1 MLSEKRPP
9 QPDDILQGCL
19 RGDRRA
25 MELFY
30 KKHYSSLYPVAAR
43 YARDELETRE
53 ILNTAMLKIFQ
64 SLPFYQPE
72 RPILPWMKTILIH
85 TALDNVRS
93 HFRRNPTSE
102 IELAHELYVD
112 DSFSDVM
119 DADTMQYLLRQL
131 SEESRTVLLLFAVE
145 GYSHQEIGEQL
156 NITESNSRWRLHQAR
171 RQFIQILAQHEIEK
185 KSRPA
190 VA

>member
-1 MLSEKRPP
+1 MNSEKRPP
-9 QPDDILQGCL
+9 TPDDILEGCI

-64 SLPFYQPE
+64 ALPFYQPD

-85 TALDNVRS
+85 TALDSVRS
-93 HFRRNPTSE
+93 QFRRNPTSE
-102 IELAHELYVD
+102 LELANEVYVD
-112 DSFSDVM
+112 DHFSDVM
-119 DADTMQYLLRQL
+119 DAETMQFLLRQL
-131 SEESRTVLLLFAVE
+131 SEDSRTVLLLFAVE
-145 GYSHQEIGEQL
+145 GYSHQEIAEQL
-156 NITESNSRWRLHQAR
+156 NITENNSRWRLHQAR
-171 RQFIQILAQHEIEK
+171 RQFIKILEQHEHEK